1 MLIILNRS
9 LFPVSLRFLL
19 HLEYVYSNLI
29 NVSVMQIIVKTLSLI
44 ILFSLHKIFTKN
56 FQISIALLLIPS
68 SVHLKKIKP
77 CIKY

>member
-9 LFPVSLRFLL
+9 LFPVSIKFLL
-19 HLEYVYSNLI
+19 HLEYVYSDLI
-29 NVSVMQIIVKTLSLI
+29 NMSVMQIIAKALSLTLSI
-44 ILFSLHKIFTKN
+44 SLHKIFTKN

-77 CIKY
+77 WIKY